1 MVQRRN
7 IDPLCFRLNCK
18 AIDPLR
24 IMAPVESY
32 VKLAQSL
39 PPRLTRFFTRF
50 PPEWV
55 SNSEVISNSNLS
67 TPLLTGQNSKES
79 LPPQVLGPS
88 SLPNPF
94 KPHKHP
100 ITRKWH
106 DCVYSLRRQAD
117 LVKLAREHGV
127 EELLPFTVKGT
138 EFRRQKRAELG
149 LRVKGTGVDQKVKG
163 HKWERTLRVRTAAR
177 KEAML
182 AMPQLI
188 YEWKKVNL
196 LARMILF
203 ITNIFLAR
211 TWQTLD
217 KMAQVI
223 LG

>member
-1 MVQRRN
+1 
-7 IDPLCFRLNCK
+7 
-18 AIDPLR
+18 
-24 IMAPVESY
+24 MAPVESH

-39 PPRLTRFFTRF
+39 PPQLIRFFTRF
-50 PPEWV
+50 PPQWV
-55 SNSEVISNSNLS
+55 SNPEIISNSDPS
-67 TPLLTGQNSKES
+67 TPLPTGQNSEQN
-79 LPPQVLGPS
+79 LPPQVLRPS

-138 EFRRQKRAELG
+138 NFRRQKRAELG

-163 HKWERTLRVRTAAR
+163 HKWERTLRFRTAAR
-177 KEAML
+177 KEAMI
-182 AMPQLI
+182 AMPQMI
-188 YEWKKVNL
+188 YEWKKVNVL
-196 LARMILF
+196 NRMILLF
-203 ITNIFLAR
+203 ANKFSAR

-217 KMAQVI
+217 KMAQVS
-223 LG
+223 LD